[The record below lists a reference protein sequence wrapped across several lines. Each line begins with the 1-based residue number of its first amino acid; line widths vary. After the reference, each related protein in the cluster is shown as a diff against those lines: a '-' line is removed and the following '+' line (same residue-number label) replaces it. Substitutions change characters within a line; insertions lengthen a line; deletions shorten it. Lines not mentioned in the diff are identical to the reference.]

1 MPVWVIPGALRVWL
15 RNPSSPA
22 SRLRPQVASGAPR
35 VLHVIDSLRLGGAE
49 TLLAAL
55 VRELRRSGRSQNVV
69 CVPDCGDAEPSLVDL
84 VSKHA
89 DELRWLPDLPL
100 YDPRLYAALGGAM
113 RDVRADVVHS
123 HLSTANVASRAV
135 ALPLRRPHLA
145 TIHTMPGPTAEDSR
159 LRALADGWSS
169 WLSRRVVAPSAEIA
183 DAYRAAFHLP
193 ASRMRVIPN
202 VPAAEPPGE
211 GFDREALRREIGGEG
226 VEHLVLAVARLQPE
240 KAIDD
245 LVSAATTLRSR
256 LPGLRVAVAGAG
268 PEEPALQAQID
279 AAGLTDTVSLLGTRS
294 DVGALLAAADAFCL
308 SSRHE
313 GLPISL
319 LEAMQAG
326 LPCVA
331 TRVGG
336 VPGVLDDG
344 INGVLVEPSD
354 PQGLAVALERV
365 LSDRTGA
372 ATMGAAARDLVRERY
387 AAEAAAR
394 AYADVYD
401 ELVGARFG
409 ATEARDVP
417 G

>member
-1 MPVWVIPGALRVWL
+1 M
-15 RNPSSPA
+15 
-22 SRLRPQVASGAPR
+22 ASGAPR

-55 VRELRRSGRSQNVV
+55 VRELRRSGRSQNAV
-69 CVPDCGDAEPSLVDL
+69 CVPDCGDADPGLVGL
-84 VSKHA
+84 VGEHA
-89 DELRWLPDLPL
+89 DELLWLPDLPL
-100 YDPRLYAALGGAM
+100 YDPRLYLALG
-113 RDVRADVVHS
+113 RALTGFRAQVVHS

-145 TIHTMPGPTAEDSR
+145 TIHTVPGPSAEDSR
-159 LRALADGWSS
+159 LRALADGWSA
-169 WLSRRVVAPSAEIA
+169 WLSRRLVAPSAEVA

-211 GFDREALRREIGGEG
+211 GFDREGLRREIGGED

-240 KAIDD
+240 KGIDD
-245 LVSAATTLRSR
+245 LVAAAAPLRAR
-256 LPGLRVAVAGAG
+256 LPGLRVAVAGSG
-268 PEEPALQAQID
+268 PEEEALRARI
-279 AAGLTDTVSLLGTRS
+279 AVAGLEDAVSLLGTRS

-308 SSRHE
+308 PSRHE

-344 INGVLVEPSD
+344 VNGVLVEPSD
-354 PQGLAVALERV
+354 PETLAAALERV
-365 LSDRTGA
+365 LTDRAEGSA
-372 ATMGAAARDLVRERY
+372 MGAAARELVRERY
-387 AAEAAAR
+387 AAAAAAR

-401 ELVGARFG
+401 ELVGARSG
-409 ATEARDVP
+409 TTEARGVP